1 MDRQNRGQELNC
13 LASFVTATPWCDV
26 ILATKRGILH
36 VRIHIYMNA
45 EGLFFFS
52 PLRSAQLEFLLAS
65 ARAGN
70 FIPNCQQVSETEAAG
85 ARALGDFCSDLIN
98 LQINHMR
105 LLLWT
110 PSEG

>member
-1 MDRQNRGQELNC
+1 MI
-13 LASFVTATPWCDV
+13 FATN
-26 ILATKRGILH
+26 RGILH
-36 VRIHIYMNA
+36 VRIHIYVNA
-45 EGLFFFS
+45 QGLFFF
-52 PLRSAQLEFLLAS
+52 PLYGLHSWEFLPAS

-105 LLLWT
+105 LLFWT

>member
-1 MDRQNRGQELNC
+1 M
-13 LASFVTATPWCDV
+13 
-26 ILATKRGILH
+26 
-36 VRIHIYMNA
+36 RIHIYVNA
-45 EGLFFFS
+45 QGLFFFS
-52 PLRSAQLEFLLAS
+52 PLRSAQLEFLPAS

-105 LLLWT
+105 LLFWT